1 MVVGAL
7 TISNGMN
14 KLKLIII
21 FSVVAATAFTFYVTN
36 FLKSIPTLD
45 PTHSINSG
53 KVSSPQVTPTPTGLP
68 TGGLSDLIRV
78 NEPVP
83 GQTVK
88 SPLVVTGEARG
99 YWFFEASFPI
109 KVYDADGKELG
120 VAVAQAQGEWMTENF
135 VPFQATL
142 NFKKPATATGTL
154 VLEKDNP
161 SGLAEN
167 AAELRVPVSFDL
179 ADWPVSPGACKV
191 GGCSGQLCVDESEGD
206 VITTCEYKAEYA
218 CYKTAKCERQE
229 DGKCGWTPTEELV
242 MCLGEAFQAEGI

>member
-1 MVVGAL
+1 
-7 TISNGMN
+7 MN

-21 FSVVAATAFTFYVTN
+21 FSVIATAAFTSYVTN
-36 FLKSIPTLD
+36 FIRSIPTLD

-53 KVSSPQVTPTPTGLP
+53 QVGSPQVTPTPAVLP
-68 TGGLSDLIRV
+68 TGGLSDLIRI

-83 GQTVK
+83 DQTVK
-88 SPLVVTGEARG
+88 SPLSVSGEARG

-109 KVYDADGKELG
+109 RVYDANGKEIG
-120 VAVAQAQGEWMTENF
+120 VAVAQAQGEWMTDDF

-161 SGLAEN
+161 SGLPEHD
-167 AAELRVPVSFDL
+167 AELRVPVSFDL
-179 ADWPVSPGACKV
+179 ADWPVSLGACKV
-191 GGCSGQLCVDESEGD
+191 GGCSGQLCLDGSEED
-206 VITTCEYKAEYA
+206 VVTTCEYKTEYA

-242 MCLGEAFQAEGI
+242 ACLAEAFQNEPL